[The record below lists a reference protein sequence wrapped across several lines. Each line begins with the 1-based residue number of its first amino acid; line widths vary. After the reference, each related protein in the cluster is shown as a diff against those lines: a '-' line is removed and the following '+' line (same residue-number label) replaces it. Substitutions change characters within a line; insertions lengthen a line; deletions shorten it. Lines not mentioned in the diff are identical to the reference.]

1 MLSLFYWIIVSLLT
15 ISSLDYLL
23 IFKHRP
29 DISLISPTQE
39 IVNVTRLHADLMEY
53 AKEVVKRHRQE
64 VQ

>member
-15 ISSLDYLL
+15 IGSLDYLL
-23 IFKHRP
+23 TFKHRP

-39 IVNVTRLHADLMEY
+39 IVDVNRLHADLMEY
-53 AKEVVKRHRQE
+53 AKEVVKQHRQE